1 MRRAKWC
8 VALVLLWG
16 LPVRAQV
23 ASPNEQSALPWLHL
37 DALSATRD
45 KPLFAPSRRKAAPP
59 AKASPPPPVE
69 VKEEIRQSREDVQ
82 HSRKPQ
88 LVLTGIIASTSQS
101 VALLRDTNTSESI
114 AVRSGETIGRWRVL
128 VDTDHSVKL
137 QDDSDE
143 VELEIFDEP

>member
-1 MRRAKWC
+1 MRWVKWC
-8 VALVLLWG
+8 ALVLLWS
-16 LPVRAQV
+16 LPLRAQE

-45 KPLFAPSRRKAAPP
+45 KPLFAPSRRKPAPP
-59 AKASPPPPVE
+59 TTVSPTPPVE
-69 VKEEIRQSREDVQ
+69 VKKEVGY
-82 HSRKPQ
+82 SRKPQ
-88 LVLTGIIASTSQS
+88 FVLTGIIASPSQ
-101 VALLRDTNTSESI
+101 VLALLRDTNTSESI
-114 AVRSGETIGRWRVL
+114 TVHSGETIGRWRVL

>member
-1 MRRAKWC
+1 MRRMKWC
-8 VALVLLWG
+8 VALVLLWS
-16 LPVRAQV
+16 LPLRAQV
-23 ASPNEQSALPWLHL
+23 ASPDEQSALPWLHL

-59 AKASPPPPVE
+59 RTVSPPPLAQVR
-69 VKEEIRQSREDVQ
+69 EEIQQSREEVQ
-82 HSRKPQ
+82 RSRKPQ

-101 VALLRDTNTSESI
+101 VALLRDTNTSESM

-137 QDDSDE
+137 QDDSNE